1 MAKKRGRKRRNA
13 ARTPSGQISRAKPF
27 RIEPRIDKGTDR
39 AQAVQALYGNNGT
52 DAIGRAYEAGF
63 LGQGNEAKALLD
75 KARSVFTAY
84 WSAYGVGQIRK
95 SSTADNDNGSTA
107 VPDHERIRQ
116 REEGLREDL
125 HKVNRMGPA
134 YRRAFDQL
142 CIDMNPDEGPVWL
155 DQLLWADKHGKPQDV
170 GHLRTLRMAIEA
182 LANIS

>member
-1 MAKKRGRKRRNA
+1 MAKRGRKRKNV
-13 ARTPSGQISRAKPF
+13 ARTKSGRVSRAKPF
-27 RIEPRIDKGTDR
+27 RIEQRLDRGTDH
-39 AQAVQALYGNNGT
+39 AQAIQALYGTNGT

-63 LGQGNEAKALLD
+63 LGSGNEAKALLD

-116 REEGLREDL
+116 REEGLRKDL
-125 HKVNRMGPA
+125 QAVSRMGLP

-142 CIDMNPDEGPVWL
+142 VVDMNPDCGPSWM
-155 DQLLWADKHGKPQDV
+155 DQLLWADKHGKPQDPAHV
-170 GHLRTLRMAIEA
+170 RTLRMALEA
-182 LANIS
+182 LKNIA